1 MSVTYTA
8 QCFVRPSLSA
18 LRPPYEHPTPAE
30 SDGAFSL
37 ADVLA
42 IRSIHPF
49 YNPHVLYPPD
59 ADAIRTVRR
68 RAARGAGEVDLKRQP
83 LLWKKDLYIAI
94 ERLINDSSPQNTF
107 RRSIYT
113 STTGGGSGSK
123 TLFFATDV
131 HENRR
136 QRALFGRFLRHMGLA
151 TEKDWIVTVHSAG
164 NLYRSLDLTLELLE
178 NAGATVLA
186 AGHDMSPAAVVRLVT
201 QYSANALSG
210 DSGQIVS
217 MVHYISTL
225 PQDER
230 AKLGVD
236 KIIYTSESL
245 TAAQR
250 AHIRAVLGPHTQ
262 ICSILGSAE
271 GGPYAAS
278 SSTHLSRGHLEEEK
292 EEDDDDDSSA
302 AGDFQDFFVD
312 DRMTRIEILPMSVP
326 ENDASPV
333 SAAACVP
340 DGERGM
346 IAQTSLTRLRNPL
359 VRYITGD
366 IGSLHRLSRRAAAAL
381 PARERRHMYVL
392 RLYGRDRRFSFEW
405 GGEYYEFRNL
415 AALMNDARLGVLQWQ
430 VVLDRADGG
439 SEEAWLEVRLL
450 RAGEDVGGKN
460 MIGDGIGTGTGTGTG
475 IVSKE
480 ELARRIGTF
489 FGLCAANEER
499 FRLVFLDGL
508 DQFELSS
515 GGRKVV
521 KFIDRFNK

>member
-8 QCFVRPSLSA
+8 QCFVRPSLSS
-18 LRPPYEHPTPAE
+18 LRSPYEHLTPVE
-30 SDGAFSL
+30 PDRAFSL

-49 YNPHVLYPPD
+49 YSPHVLYPPN
-59 ADAIRTVRR
+59 ADAIRKARR
-68 RAARGAGEVDLKRQP
+68 RAAREAGEMDLKRQP
-83 LLWKKDLYIAI
+83 LLWKKDLYTAI
-94 ERLINDSSPQNTF
+94 ERLINDPSPQNTF
-107 RRSIYT
+107 RQSIYT

-123 TLFFATDV
+123 PLFFATDV

-136 QRALFGRFLRHMGLA
+136 QRALFGRFLRHIGLA

-186 AGHDMSPAAVVRLVT
+186 AGHDMPPAAVVRLVT
-201 QYSANALSG
+201 QYSANVLSG

-225 PQDER
+225 PPDER
-230 AKLGVD
+230 AKFSIN

-250 AHIRAVLGPHTQ
+250 AHIRAVLGPDTQ

-278 SSTHLSRGHLEEEK
+278 SSTHLSRDHHHHHQ
-292 EEDDDDDSSA
+292 EDASSD
-302 AGDFQDFFVD
+302 GDFQDFIVD
-312 DRMTRIEILPMSVP
+312 DRMTRIEILPTCVP

-333 SAAACVP
+333 SACVP

-366 IGSLHRLSRRAAAAL
+366 IGSLHRLPPQAAAAL
-381 PARERRHMYVL
+381 PARERQHMYVL

-415 AALMNDARLGVLQWQ
+415 VPLMNDARLGILQWQ
-430 VVLDRADGG
+430 VVLDKAEG
-439 SEEAWLEVRLL
+439 SEEAWLEVRVL
-450 RAGEDVGGKN
+450 RAGEDVGGSGN
-460 MIGDGIGTGTGTGTG
+460 GGGGDGDGV
-475 IVSKE
+475 VSKE
-480 ELARRIGTF
+480 ELTRRIGTF
-489 FGLCAANEER
+489 FSLCAANEER

-508 DQFELSS
+508 DEFELST

-521 KFIDRFNK
+521 KFIDRFN

>member
-8 QCFVRPSLSA
+8 QCFVRPSLST
-18 LRPPYEHPTPAE
+18 LRSPYEHLTPAE
-30 SDGAFSL
+30 SDRAFSL

-49 YNPHVLYPPD
+49 YSPHVLYPPN
-59 ADAIRTVRR
+59 ADAIRKARR
-68 RAARGAGEVDLKRQP
+68 RAARGAGEMDLKRQP
-83 LLWKKDLYIAI
+83 LLWKKDLYTAI
-94 ERLINDSSPQNTF
+94 ERLINDPSPRNTF

-123 TLFFATDV
+123 PLFFATDV

-136 QRALFGRFLRHMGLA
+136 QRALFGRFLRHIGLA

-186 AGHDMSPAAVVRLVT
+186 AGHDMPPAAVVRLVT
-201 QYSANALSG
+201 QYSANVLSG

-217 MVHYISTL
+217 MVRYISTL
-225 PQDER
+225 PPDER
-230 AKLGVD
+230 ARFSIN

-250 AHIRAVLGPHTQ
+250 AHIRAVLGPETQ

-278 SSTHLSRGHLEEEK
+278 STHLSREHHRRRHHHHHQ
-292 EEDDDDDSSA
+292 EDDVSS
-302 AGDFQDFFVD
+302 AGDFQDFIVD
-312 DRMTRIEILPMSVP
+312 DRMTRIEILPTRVP

-333 SAAACVP
+333 SACVP

-366 IGSLHRLSRRAAAAL
+366 IGSLHRLPPQAAAAL
-381 PARERRHMYVL
+381 PARERHHMYVL

-405 GGEYYEFRNL
+405 GGEYYEFRRL
-415 AALMNDARLGVLQWQ
+415 VPLMNDARLGILQWQ
-430 VVLDRADGG
+430 VVLDKAEG
-439 SEEAWLEVRLL
+439 SEEAWLEVRVL
-450 RAGEDVGGKN
+450 RAGGDGDGDGD
-460 MIGDGIGTGTGTGTG
+460 GDGI
-475 IVSKE
+475 VSEE

-489 FGLCAANEER
+489 FSLCAANEER
-499 FRLVFLDGL
+499 FRLVFLDCL
-508 DQFELSS
+508 DDFELST

-521 KFIDRFNK
+521 KFIDRFN